1 MQTGNL
7 PALVR
12 SSPGP
17 PSPVPRPN
25 GYFALVRTRAFAAL
39 LLTVCACGRG
49 ERDTAS
55 GAGSALP
62 SSGPDPLVIRIKRD
76 GGIVRAF
83 RYPNLD
89 SLIWKSQESAPA
101 LERLLSFDAENGVL
115 SYLSREKGPG
125 WLDLRLGS
133 VRSGGNARLLSV
145 TSADGWSIYG
155 VDSANTIVR
164 LTPTG
169 DWTHKT
175 SGKIRRL
182 FPLADGTLVALVD
195 RGEESVLLRLRP
207 PSDAIE
213 DSVEVSRPD
222 RAVAT
227 PLGDRLYL
235 GVKDDLLGVQSHT
248 LDGIAKV
255 SARDDILAIA
265 PTPSGDRIF
274 VANKGGPRLQV
285 MDRYAEEMGGSVRL
299 PGLVTEFRMDPMGR
313 YLLARPSEGDTAWV
327 VAIGTD
333 ALVGT
338 VTTIWRPD
346 LPAVTMDGQIAT
358 VRGKDVAFVDPAD
371 GTVSRTVKDGADDL
385 WFFTLWNGLRP
396 RAEGV
401 DVPVQFSLGDEGGR
415 RDTTDSIT
423 RIPVR
428 TPTPT
433 DTSSAEGAPVLPA
446 PPPAAPSRDAWT
458 VSFAA
463 VLTEQRA
470 REIADGITVEGQ
482 RPRVVRG
489 ETAGTTVYR
498 VVFGPYNSRADAE
511 RMGRASKHN
520 YWVYEGVP

>member
-1 MQTGNL
+1 M
-7 PALVR
+7 
-12 SSPGP
+12 
-17 PSPVPRPN
+17 
-25 GYFALVRTRAFAAL
+25 
-39 LLTVCACGRG
+39 
-49 ERDTAS
+49 AS

-62 SSGPDPLVIRIKRD
+62 SSGPDPIVIRIPRD
-76 GGIVRAF
+76 GGVVHAF

-89 SLIWKSQESAPA
+89 SLIWRSQESTPPID
-101 LERLLSFDAENGVL
+101 RLLSFDAENGVL
-115 SYLSREKGPG
+115 SYVSGEKGSG
-125 WLDLRLGS
+125 WIDLRLGS
-133 VRSGGNARLLSV
+133 IRTGGNSRLVSI
-145 TSADGWSIYG
+145 TSADDWSIYG
-155 VDSANTIVR
+155 VDSSSSIVR

-169 DWTHKT
+169 DWKFKT
-175 SGKIRRL
+175 SGKVRRL

-195 RGEESVLLRLRP
+195 RGEESLLLRLRP
-207 PSDAIE
+207 PSDAID
-213 DSVEVSRPD
+213 DSVEVPRPD

-285 MDRYAEEMGGSVRL
+285 MDRYAEEMGGSVKL

-313 YLLARPSEGDTAWV
+313 YLLARPAEGDSAWV

-333 ALVGT
+333 ELVGT
-338 VTTIWRPD
+338 VETGWRSD
-346 LPAVTMDGQIAT
+346 LPAVAVDGKIAT
-358 VRGKDVAFVDPAD
+358 VRGSDVAFVDATD
-371 GTVSRTVKDGADDL
+371 GKVSRTMKDGAKDL

-401 DVPVQFSLGDEGGR
+401 DVPVSFSLGDEGDR
-415 RDTTDSIT
+415 RTPADSIT

-433 DTSSAEGAPVLPA
+433 DTSSAEPAPVLPT
-446 PPPAAPSRDAWT
+446 PPAAAPSRDSWT

-463 VLTEQRA
+463 VLTEDRA

-482 RPRVVRG
+482 RPRVVKG

-498 VVFGPYNSRADAE
+498 VVFGPYNSKADAE